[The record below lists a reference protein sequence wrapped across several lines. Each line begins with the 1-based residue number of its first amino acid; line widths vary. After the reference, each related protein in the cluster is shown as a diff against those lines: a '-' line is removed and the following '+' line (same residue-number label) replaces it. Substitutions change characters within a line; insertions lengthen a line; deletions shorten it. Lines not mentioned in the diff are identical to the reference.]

1 VDGVSEDSVQHKRI
15 SELVHGDVT
24 RDFGTVTHR
33 EGRKVWFEDRV
44 VTFNSADEEIL
55 VDRSVTAE

>member
-1 VDGVSEDSVQHKRI
+1 MQQKRI

-44 VTFNSADEEIL
+44 VTFNSSDEEIV
-55 VDRSVTAE
+55 VDHSVTAE

>member
-1 VDGVSEDSVQHKRI
+1 VVEGIAQQKRI
-15 SELVHGDVT
+15 DELVHGDVT

-44 VTFNSADEEIL
+44 VTFNAPDELI
-55 VDRSVTAE
+55 VVAKSVTAE